1 MTHLSEYQDEHDRSL
16 SRLHERK
23 NVETA
28 PKAKHMHVKKEKFK
42 STANAFF
49 YSLKKEIDNPDPTSK
64 FEAKS
69 HLCRPRQLEGNP
81 GYEYQRYCEL
91 HSIAIQKQIALKKD
105 SNEMQF
111 INITMAGLP
120 QATAVSHFL
129 KVIRKCPTRFFI
141 EYSLTPHYRIQVIFE
156 RSLYVLVLYED
167 WNSMCCPLLLEI

>member
-1 MTHLSEYQDEHDRSL
+1 MTHVSEYQDEHDRSL

-28 PKAKHMHVKKEKFK
+28 PNAKHMHVKKEKFK

-49 YSLKKEIDNPDPTSK
+49 YSLKKEIDNPEATSK

-81 GYEYQRYCEL
+81 GYEYQRFCEL

-105 SNEMQF
+105 CNEMQF
-111 INITMAGLP
+111 INITMAGMP

-129 KVIRKCPTRFFI
+129 KVIKKCPNRFCN
-141 EYSLTPHYRIQVIFE
+141 ELSLTPHYRIQVIFE

-167 WNSMCCPLLLEI
+167 